1 MLISLD
7 AGGDYYILL
16 KTVRPERWRDNG
28 RAAARHAFMT
38 ASCGSWQVTGPAL
51 GCEVARSRRA
61 RPWRQR
67 VSAWNWGRWAG

>member
-51 GCEVARSRRA
+51 GCEVARSRCA
-61 RPWRQR
+61 TLKATSICVELGP
-67 VSAWNWGRWAG
+67 VGR